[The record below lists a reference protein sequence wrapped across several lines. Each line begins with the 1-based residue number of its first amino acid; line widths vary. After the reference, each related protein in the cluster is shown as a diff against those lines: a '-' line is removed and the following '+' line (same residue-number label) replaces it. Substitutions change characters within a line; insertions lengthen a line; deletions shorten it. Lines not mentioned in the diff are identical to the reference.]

1 MDGEPRN
8 AASTAYRGDG
18 AVPVQRSRSLRR
30 LLSGK
35 NGSPAPITSSPT
47 SMYPSTP
54 NFPAAPRPQQ
64 LANAQRQRDMEQDS
78 RTQRSASN
86 DSYHSNRN
94 PSSYTGNKRPMP
106 SEAARL
112 RSLNTSHQSPTYPE
126 SPLYQQ
132 EMAPPRENF
141 SRPRQAS
148 TNRSG
153 DPPRTAPSSG
163 STMPQ
168 QSRGGASA
176 TRPGFGRDR
185 GFSESPA
192 TMATSPA
199 SSHSLRNAYSIPEL
213 SATERQQNGPGN
225 LGNSRNGLRFR
236 DNSPNPD
243 LRPNFARASN
253 DEEVRESLRSIQTS
267 GTGTTS
273 ATWDTPTSSVFLD
286 TARSSVLSKASS
298 ARSVN
303 GRDQIDDFLD
313 MYESGFGESEAE
325 TEDELRQNRPATS
338 RSIQSEMGNQQSI
351 PELDGLDLA
360 VPKLQH
366 MIIRDSADMFRTA
379 TAYVD
384 PFNADAQNDNGS
396 NQNQPVPG
404 ISRQPSGRGV
414 IGAQYSKFDDTRDH
428 YGFKKKSLHVPL
440 DVYEAWNRQ
449 YTVYLARRRR
459 KWVDIM
465 KANGLGSEDPIRFP
479 PKSHKMKR
487 CVRKGIPPDWRG
499 EAWFFY
505 SGGHA
510 ILAKHPGVYDD
521 LVRRSANGDLS
532 PTDEELIERDLH
544 RTFPDNIMFKPD
556 PVVIPSFLLTGPD
569 AMTPPD
575 PAAVTETPMLKS
587 LRRVLQ
593 ATAIYNPKIGYCQSL
608 NFLAGLLLL
617 FMCEERAFWMLD
629 LITKEYLPN
638 THEVNLEGA
647 NVDLGVLMMGVQES
661 MPAVWAKIGGELDGS
676 SGASQRGVPFDLPPI
691 TLCCTAWFMSCF
703 IGTLPIETT
712 LRVWDSFFFEGS
724 KTLFRIALAV
734 FKVGETEIRAVND
747 PMEVF
752 QVVQTIP
759 RRLVDANALME
770 ACYRRR
776 NGFGHVTQDTIDA
789 RRAER
794 RQIYADNRAEK
805 AGERER
811 ERPTSKRSNLSKT
824 SNRFFSIRGK
834 K

>member
-1 MDGEPRN
+1 
-8 AASTAYRGDG
+8 
-18 AVPVQRSRSLRR
+18 
-30 LLSGK
+30 
-35 NGSPAPITSSPT
+35 
-47 SMYPSTP
+47 
-54 NFPAAPRPQQ
+54 
-64 LANAQRQRDMEQDS
+64 
-78 RTQRSASN
+78 
-86 DSYHSNRN
+86 
-94 PSSYTGNKRPMP
+94 
-106 SEAARL
+106 
-112 RSLNTSHQSPTYPE
+112 
-126 SPLYQQ
+126 
-132 EMAPPRENF
+132 
-141 SRPRQAS
+141 
-148 TNRSG
+148 
-153 DPPRTAPSSG
+153 
-163 STMPQ
+163 MPQ

-360 VPKLQH
+360 IPKLQH

>member
-30 LLSGK
+30 LLSGRH
-35 NGSPAPITSSPT
+35 GAPAPITSSPT
-47 SMYPSTP
+47 SMYPPTP

-64 LANAQRQRDMEQDS
+64 LVNTQRQRDLEQES

-86 DSYHSNRN
+86 DSYHTHGN
-94 PSSYTGNKRPMP
+94 PSSYTKNKRPMP

-112 RSLNTSHQSPTYPE
+112 RSLNTGQRSPSNPE
-126 SPLYQQ
+126 SPYRQD
-132 EMAPPRENF
+132 MAPPRENF

-148 TNRSG
+148 TNRTG

-163 STMPQ
+163 FVVPQ
-168 QSRGGASA
+168 QSRGGNSA
-176 TRPGFGRDR
+176 TRPEFGRDR

-192 TMATSPA
+192 SM
-199 SSHSLRNAYSIPEL
+199 SSGPSSSRPLRNAYSIPEL
-213 SATERQQNGPGN
+213 SAADQKRNGLGN
-225 LGNSRNGLRFR
+225 PANSRNGMKFR
-236 DNSPNPD
+236 DNSPNPE
-243 LRPNFARASN
+243 LRPTFPGASN
-253 DEEVRESLRSIQTS
+253 DEQVRESLRSVQTS
-267 GTGTTS
+267 GTGTTA

-298 ARSVN
+298 AKSVN

-313 MYESGFGESEAE
+313 MYEGGFGESEVEA
-325 TEDELRQNRPATS
+325 EDETHPSRPPTS
-338 RSIQSEMGNQQSI
+338 RSAQSEIGNKTTI
-351 PELDGLDLA
+351 PDLDGTTDLPP
-360 VPKLQH
+360 PKLQH
-366 MIIRDSADMFRTA
+366 MVIRDSTDMFRTRR
-379 TAYVD
+379 AYVD
-384 PFNADAQNDNGS
+384 PFNVDSDEDTGS
-396 NQNQPVPG
+396 NQQKPPPG

-414 IGAQYSKFDDTRDH
+414 IGAQYSKFDSSRDH
-428 YGFKKKSLHVPL
+428 YGFKKKSLNVPPEA
-440 DVYEAWNRQ
+440 YEAWNRD

-459 KWVDIM
+459 KWVDVM
-465 KANGLGSEDPIRFP
+465 KSNGLGSNDPTRFP
-479 PKSHKMKR
+479 PKTNKMKR
-487 CVRKGIPPDWRG
+487 FVRKGIPPDWRG
-499 EAWFFY
+499 EAWFWY
-505 SGGHA
+505 AGGHK
-510 ILAKHPGVYDD
+510 ILAKNPGVYDN
-521 LVRRSANGDLS
+521 LVHRAANGDLS
-532 PTDEELIERDLH
+532 PTDEEIIERDLH

-556 PVVIPSFLLTGPD
+556 PVVSPIPVTGEKA
-569 AMTPPD
+569 AMLE
-575 PAAVTETPMLKS
+575 AVNSAETPILMS

-593 ATAIYNPKIGYCQSL
+593 ATAIHNPKIGYCQSL

-629 LITKEYLPN
+629 LITKEFLPG

-647 NVDLGVLMMGVQES
+647 NVDLGVLMMCVIDA
-661 MPAVWAKIGGELDGS
+661 MPAVWFKIGSDLDGS
-676 SGASQRGVPFDLPPI
+676 FGPNPREVPLRLPPI

-734 FKVGETEIRAVND
+734 FKVGEAEIRAIND

-759 RRLVDANALME
+759 RRLVDANALMD

-776 NGFGHVTQDTIDA
+776 NGFGHVTQNTIDD
-789 RRAER
+789 RRALR
-794 RQIYADNRAEK
+794 RQMYADDRAEK
-805 AGERER
+805 NKDKP
-811 ERPTSKRSNLSKT
+811 RPSSKRSNLSKR
-824 SNRFFSIRGK
+824 SLFSTIRGRK
-834 K
+834 